1 MTRTTSKPEARAG
14 TVPHVKL
21 FPTYKVL
28 AYVVGTLLVI
38 GTLASLC
45 NYLLADGT
53 TLQRLGEQLSIIWM
67 LHGWV
72 YIAYVVTAFLLS
84 QRAGW
89 KLGFLGLMLLAGLVP
104 GLIFWVERR
113 VESKVRAEAP
123 TLVS

>member
-1 MTRTTSKPEARAG
+1 M
-14 TVPHVKL
+14 KL

-28 AYVVGTLLVI
+28 ALVVGTLLIV

-67 LHGWV
+67 LHGWI

-89 KLGFLGLMLLAGLVP
+89 KLSFLGLLLLAGLVP
-104 GLIFWVERR
+104 VLIFFVERR
-113 VESKVRAEAP
+113 VEQRLRDESPE
-123 TLVS
+123 LVS